1 MKKITRRKV
10 EEAVALGLM
19 FISLALVTGSL
30 GWILITLIVKG
41 LPVLNWEMITSV
53 PQPSF
58 HMGRGGGGLL
68 NAILGSLYLALG
80 GTVIAL
86 VFSLPIALG
95 LNIYIPRQS
104 KWALLVRSVLDILWG
119 IPSIVYGAFGFLI
132 MIGFGLRASLLAGI
146 ITLAFVELPIMIRSM
161 DEILRLMPKDLE
173 HTSYGLGATKI
184 ETALRVILPQ
194 MMPGLVTAIMLAF
207 GRGIGDAASVL
218 FTAGFTDRIPSSLMD
233 PTASLPLSV
242 FFQLSSPFKQVQQQA
257 YAAALLLT
265 IIVLLISVISRWI
278 SARLSRFSV
287 K

>member
-146 ITLAFVELPIMIRSM
+146 ITLAFVIGTLAVVLGNWPMFWAGAALVVVGAVVGKIMQRM
-161 DEILRLMPKDLE
+161 
-173 HTSYGLGATKI
+173 GLGKKSA
-184 ETALRVILPQ
+184 
-194 MMPGLVTAIMLAF
+194 
-207 GRGIGDAASVL
+207 AASH
-218 FTAGFTDRIPSSLMD
+218 
-233 PTASLPLSV
+233 
-242 FFQLSSPFKQVQQQA
+242 
-257 YAAALLLT
+257 
-265 IIVLLISVISRWI
+265 
-278 SARLSRFSV
+278 
-287 K
+287 